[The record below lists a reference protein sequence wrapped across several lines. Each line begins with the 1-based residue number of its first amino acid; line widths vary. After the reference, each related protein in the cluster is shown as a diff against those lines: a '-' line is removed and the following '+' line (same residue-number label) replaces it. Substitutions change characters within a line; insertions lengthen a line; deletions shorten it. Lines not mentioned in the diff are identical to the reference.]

1 MISYK
6 DEIIILMIHVFIF
19 FPGQIG
25 EPQVMSF
32 SQAPRVVAQ
41 MTSPKHKPL
50 DMALN
55 MTSKADSVMS
65 APHSLS
71 TAAVVTQ
78 TTTTTMAQQSPGPS
92 VVMSTQK
99 PMVTSSGGNTTVL
112 AGRTVTVKPP
122 NTEAYL
128 HQIGIPPG
136 VIPSQ
141 AHQPVPRMPDNKPG
155 FPAGFMPNPAFSRP
169 EIPQEHNR
177 PSQGAPTDK
186 QMAVTSS
193 APTCVVHP
201 ITSSKGGVDPK
212 LIHQQMMQAIS
223 GRPGTISTTSSGQ
236 PIPPA
241 HMQPSQAQMLEKEQ
255 FRNMTAMQCQ
265 PMMHLMGQPPHGMP
279 NHIQHKAEKPTKGR
293 QSQKSEM
300 QQSNEPMQRP
310 PSAHSQKPSI
320 SESPRPHSAHNNM
333 ENHFREMFAKGLIP
347 QEMLAKGL
355 IPQELL
361 AKGLIPQDLLAKGM
375 IQHPPAILQI
385 YHQQQLAAAKMEEK
399 KGHKIHQPKEM
410 VSPGIAHQPS
420 SMIPA
425 SSQSSNPQI
434 KSPALAQTAPSPHPV
449 FSQPSTSQTRPNSP
463 GHKKVGQII
472 CTYNVECY
480 L

>member
-1 MISYK
+1 
-6 DEIIILMIHVFIF
+6 
-19 FPGQIG
+19 
-25 EPQVMSF
+25 
-32 SQAPRVVAQ
+32 
-41 MTSPKHKPL
+41 MTSPKQKPL

-55 MTSKADSVMS
+55 MTSKADSFTT
-65 APHSLS
+65 AAHSLS

-92 VVMSTQK
+92 VVMSTHK
-99 PMVTSSGGNTTVL
+99 PMVTTNSGNTTVL

-128 HQIGIPPG
+128 HQMGIPPG
-136 VIPSQ
+136 AIPSQ
-141 AHQPVPRMPDNKPG
+141 AHQPRMPETKPG

-169 EIPQEHNR
+169 DMPPEHGR
-177 PSQGAPTDK
+177 PSQGAPSDK
-186 QMAVTSS
+186 QQTVTSS

-201 ITSSKGGVDPK
+201 ITTAKGAVDPK
-212 LIHQQMMQAIS
+212 LLQMMQAVS
-223 GRPGTISTTSSGQ
+223 GRPGTMSTTSSGQ

-241 HMQPSQAQMLEKEQ
+241 HMQPGQLEKEQ
-255 FRNMTAMQCQ
+255 LRNIAAMHGQ
-265 PMMHLMGQPPHGMP
+265 PMMHLLGQPPHGMP
-279 NHIQHKAEKPTKGR
+279 NHIQHKPEKQTKGR
-293 QSQKSEM
+293 QSQKV
-300 QQSNEPMQRP
+300 EPPQANDQRP

-347 QEMLAKGL
+347 QDILAKGISPQELLAKGL
-355 IPQELL
+355 LPQELL
-361 AKGLIPQDLLAKGM
+361 AKGLI
-375 IQHPPAILQI
+375 QHAGISPAILQM
-385 YHQQQLAAAKMEEK
+385 YHHNQQMAAKMEEK
-399 KGHKIHQPKEM
+399 KGHKIHPPKEM

-449 FSQPSTSQTRPNSP
+449 YSQPSTSQTRPTSP
-463 GHKKVGQII
+463 GHKKVRVFIDYHYYI
-472 CTYNVECY
+472 DF
-480 L
+480 LP